1 MDKNLEFGMEIGL
14 GLGMF
19 LTDKPD
25 INLWRHTVQWIGA
38 HYENYLTHMV

>member
-1 MDKNLEFGMEIGL
+1 MSCNCDNSMDKNLEFGMEIGL

-25 INLWRHTVQWIGA
+25 INL
-38 HYENYLTHMV
+38 